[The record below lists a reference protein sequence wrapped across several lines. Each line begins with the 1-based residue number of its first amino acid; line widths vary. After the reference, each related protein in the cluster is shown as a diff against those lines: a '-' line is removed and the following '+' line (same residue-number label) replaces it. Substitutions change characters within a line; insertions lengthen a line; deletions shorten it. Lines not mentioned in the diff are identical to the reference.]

1 MRLYGIKNCN
11 AVQKGCEY
19 VKNLGFEY
27 EFLDIKKLDEATLQ
41 DWLRQK
47 SFDEL
52 INTAG
57 LSAKKIG
64 LNKEK
69 MLKLSA
75 NASGQ
80 NELKSLILQSP
91 TLIKRPVIEHKGQIY
106 VGKEYEN
113 LK

>member
-1 MRLYGIKNCN
+1 M
-11 AVQKGCEY
+11 E
-19 VKNLGFEY
+19 NLGFEY
-27 EFLDIKKLDEATLQ
+27 EFLDIKKLDESTLQ
-41 DWLRQK
+41 NWLTQK

-69 MLKLSA
+69 VLNLST
-75 NASGQ
+75 SKGGQ
-80 NELKSLILQSP
+80 NELKTLILQSP
-91 TLIKRPVIEHKGQIY
+91 TLIKRPVIDYKGQIY
-106 VGKEYEN
+106 VGKDYEN